1 MISRDN
7 IFGFKSYKKSA
18 STACLSEKPAIRV
31 DRVIQKKKVS
41 FNATVFDDHQYFSNE
56 NVPTNN
62 NRQEVPIL
70 MPPIDRKTAIAVRGC
85 NEPKTKRKPI
95 QKNSSPMLE
104 KLMRKLEQE
113 PTQRSGKLF
122 KIKPVALVQAD
133 PPKILSQR
141 SIKRHTRSTKSL
153 T

>member
-1 MISRDN
+1 M
-7 IFGFKSYKKSA
+7 
-18 STACLSEKPAIRV
+18 ACLSDKPTIKVERV
-31 DRVIQKKKVS
+31 SSKKKVS
-41 FNATVFDDHQYFSNE
+41 FSSILCDDHQYFSNE
-56 NVPTNN
+56 NVPMNN
-62 NRQEVPIL
+62 NRQDVPVL
-70 MPPIDRKTAIAVRGC
+70 VPPIDIKTAIAVQGC

-122 KIKPVALVQAD
+122 KIKPVALVQAA
-133 PPKILSQR
+133 PLLSQR